1 MDKKYS
7 FLPDIKRSTDSSSF
21 VKHSLNRDEEFLEAS
36 LDKFSTLTKQ
46 PRNLESIKLTS
57 FKQSN
62 RNKLSIVNKNPSNP
76 SSTPLNFK
84 WDVTTPKLKLTKA
97 IDFPIAAIESPDQ
110 RKKRLMFE
118 QKVFLEQKSLQKE
131 LKHMKS
137 IEYLKHSQQVRN
149 DLEEKERFI
158 INQNDNENNLSDRK
172 SNYLIF
178 DVWASHNI
186 KDINLN
192 NEIINKFYTLDN
204 RRIRYYQKE
213 RPNYFNYSKSTTEL
227 DKSGEKKD
235 SKLIDSATFL
245 NFE

>member
-21 VKHSLNRDEEFLEAS
+21 IKNSINKDEEFLEAS
-36 LDKFSTLTKQ
+36 VDKFSTLTNQ

-62 RNKLSIVNKNPSNP
+62 QNRLSLVNKNPSNP
-76 SSTPLNFK
+76 NSTPLNFK
-84 WDVTTPKLKLTKA
+84 WDVTTPKLKITKA
-97 IDFPIAAIESPDQ
+97 IEFPIAAIESHDQ

-118 QKVFLEQKSLQKE
+118 QKVFLEQKTLQKE

-137 IEYLKHSQQVRN
+137 IEYLKHSQLVRN
-149 DLEEKERFI
+149 DLEEKKGLF
-158 INQNDNENNLSDRK
+158 NNDNENSNLTNRK
-172 SNYLIF
+172 SNYLLF
-178 DVWASHNI
+178 DVWSSHNI

-213 RPNYFNYSKSTTEL
+213 RPNYFNYNKSTNEL
-227 DKSGEKKD
+227 DKKEKKD